1 MSTLFTVLFGA
12 LFTLAISPGVRQKAD
27 ARLFQGAGRL
37 LWVMQFVNI
46 ALCGIILAA
55 WVVKGAQG

>member
-1 MSTLFTVLFGA
+1 MAPLFTVLFGA
-12 LFTLAISPGVRQKAD
+12 LFTLAISPGVRQQAD
-27 ARLFQGAGRL
+27 MMLFHGAGRL
-37 LWVMQFVNI
+37 LWVMQSVNM